1 MAKLMNIDK
10 KDILVNNNRKENAS
24 IIVTEYSEDNPS
36 KKETE
41 SIYRTLPHSPIVS
54 KPNTIILIV
63 DVIFGFMFPLSC

>member
-1 MAKLMNIDK
+1 MNINK
-10 KDILVNNNRKENAS
+10 ENILVNNNRKVNAS

-36 KKETE
+36 KKETG

-63 DVIFGFMFPLSC
+63 DVIFGFMFRLSC